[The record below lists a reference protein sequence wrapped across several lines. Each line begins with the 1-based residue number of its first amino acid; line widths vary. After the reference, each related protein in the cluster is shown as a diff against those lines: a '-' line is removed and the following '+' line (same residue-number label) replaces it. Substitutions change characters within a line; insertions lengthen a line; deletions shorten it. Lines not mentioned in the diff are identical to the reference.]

1 MITLKTIIG
10 STAILSTAFL
20 LTSFSGEAIS
30 KSRSCQRMGL
40 SDAECAC
47 KFALETGSRRAM
59 QIFLRTYP
67 SSDTAC
73 NAQNSTY
80 RRPLVDESPH
90 PQGNNNPEVHK
101 TRNLEF

>member
-1 MITLKTIIG
+1 
-10 STAILSTAFL
+10 
-20 LTSFSGEAIS
+20 
-30 KSRSCQRMGL
+30 MGL

-80 RRPLVDESPH
+80 RKPLVDESPH
-90 PQGNNNPEVHK
+90 PQGNIPDSSSTHSYSR
-101 TRNLEF
+101 RNEL